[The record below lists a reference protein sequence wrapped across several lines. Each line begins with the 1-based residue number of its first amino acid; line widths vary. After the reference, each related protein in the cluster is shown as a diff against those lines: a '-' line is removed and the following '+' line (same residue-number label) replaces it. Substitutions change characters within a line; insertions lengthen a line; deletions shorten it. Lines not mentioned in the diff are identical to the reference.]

1 MANKKELP
9 KKMDLKSMDVGA
21 DNRTKLRQLFPSVFS
36 ETKTKDGELVDR
48 SFQGNDQLKANAVQ
62 TFAALNQNRDKIEQI
77 IFRTV

>member
-1 MANKKELP
+1 MTNKKELSE
-9 KKMDLKSMDVGA
+9 KMDLKSMDVGA
-21 DNRTKLRQLFPSVFS
+21 DNRAKLKQLFPSVFS

-62 TFAALNQNRDKIEQI
+62 AFAALNQNRDKIEQI